1 MLTTSVLCLVL
12 GEGSHQSNHI
22 LQHHVAHV
30 GSRKTADHFPLPL
43 PAAVNGDA
51 EGNMTDVELLLAP
64 PGQENKQKPG
74 TLQGQLCQ
82 THQILLHFSPHLA
95 RSQQRSM

>member
-1 MLTTSVLCLVL
+1 MLITSVLSLVL
-12 GEGSHQSNHI
+12 GEGSYPSNHV

-30 GSRKTADHFPLPL
+30 GSRKTADQSPLPL
-43 PAAVNGDA
+43 PAADNGDA
-51 EGNMTDVELLLAP
+51 EGNVTGVELLLAP

-74 TLQGQLCQ
+74 TLHGQLCQ
-82 THQILLHFSPHLA
+82 THQMLLHFSPHLA